1 MKKLFGTDGIRGV
14 AGEWPLTPEFV
25 RRIGRAAGRVLAR
38 KGGSRRLFLV
48 RDTRASGAYLARA
61 LTRGLSAEGFRV
73 LDGGVLPTPSVAAL
87 NGRRGFAAGAVISA
101 SHNPAE
107 FNGIK
112 FFGPTG
118 TKLSDAIEAAIEERL
133 AAAGFAGL
141 ERETR
146 LSGIGGRFRAAGD
159 EYLRFLRSTLPAG
172 LDLRGVRL
180 AVDCANGATSGLA
193 ARFFRSLGA
202 QVSALSASPDG
213 RNINRNCGAL
223 HPERLGRF
231 VRSGGFHLGAA
242 FDGDGD
248 RCILVDETGAVR
260 DGDSVLLAAAR
271 HLKSRGRLKKNTVVV
286 TVMTNLGLYRALEAL
301 DIRTVETPV
310 GDRYVWQA
318 LQRTGAVLGGEP
330 SGHVIFREFLPTGD
344 GLLTALQVLAMMRSA
359 GRPFSTLA
367 GLYVRL
373 PQVLVNVRVREKRPL
388 DKVKGVREH
397 MVRLQ
402 KDLGRNGRLVVRYSG
417 TEPLLRIM
425 LEGPDQRTIQAQAE
439 ALALSVKRAGLAA

>member
-1 MKKLFGTDGIRGV
+1 MSKLFGTDGIRGV

-25 RRIGRAAGRVLAR
+25 RRIGRAAGRVLAG

-118 TKLSDAIEAAIEERL
+118 TKLSDALEASIEKRL
-133 AAAGFAGL
+133 AAPAGS
-141 ERETR
+141 ERETGS
-146 LSGIGGRFRAAGD
+146 SGPGAPFRAAGD

-193 ARFFRSLGA
+193 ARLFRSLGA

-318 LQRTGAVLGGEP
+318 LRKTGAVLGGEP

-344 GLLTALQVLAMMRSA
+344 GMLTALQVLAMMRSA

-367 GLYVRL
+367 GLFVRL

-388 DKVKGVREH
+388 EKVKGVREH
-397 MVRLQ
+397 IARLT